1 MCAMNDMLSIQRYV
15 IRVSGVVQGVGF
27 RPFIYQL
34 AIYHGLYG
42 WVRNTSGYV
51 EIDVESKTSSLDKFV
66 SDISLKAP
74 LAARIEKVSVQEEN
88 PVGYSCF
95 EILQSQSHTGEYQL
109 ISPDLATCPECVSE
123 IMNPDDRRYRY
134 AFTNCTNC
142 GPRFTIIK
150 DIPYDR
156 MLTTM
161 DKFQMCPRC
170 QAEYD
175 DPSNRR
181 FHAQPNACPVCGPQL
196 QLVQNNGIVVYDDEP
211 ISATAKLLR
220 EGKIV
225 AIKGLGGFLL
235 ACDATNDEVVR
246 LLRQRKKRPSKP
258 FAVMVRDMDEAMK
271 YCYVSEQERVL
282 LMSTQSPIVLLK
294 MKEEGFLAPS
304 VAPCLKYLGVLLPY
318 TPLHHLLMSDVGVPL
333 VMTSGNLSEE
343 PIAKDND
350 EALNGLSGK
359 ADYFLWHNRDI
370 YVRYDDSV
378 AMVAE
383 GETRLARRARGYAPY
398 PVHLPFNSMP
408 ILACGA
414 EMKGAFCL
422 TRDNHAF
429 VSQHIGDMENAETLE
444 HFQNTVDIYKRLFR
458 INPGIIAHDM
468 HPDYLSTRYAL
479 GLSENDHGLK
489 LCPVQHHHAHIA
501 SCMAENGV
509 DEQVIGVALDGTGY
523 GLDDHIWGGEFLM
536 ADYKKCNRLAHLE
549 YLPLPGGD
557 SATKKPLR
565 IAAAY
570 LYYLMGEK
578 TLVDFGLSGRMNDDE
593 LSLLKQQIDRK
604 LSSPFTSSC
613 GRLFDA
619 VSALIGVRGSI
630 DYEAQAAIELE
641 MLATDFNLSG
651 DTLYPFDIEEDN
663 GEKIIRLG
671 GLFDAILGDIRKN
684 NSKAEIASRFHIS
697 LACAVAC
704 LCSKLSD
711 ETGIKIIAL
720 SGGVFQNRLLLH
732 LTLEALKERNLMTI
746 SHKQVPTN
754 DGGIALGQAAIAN
767 YADL

>member
-1 MCAMNDMLSIQRYV
+1 MSPIQRYI

-34 AIYHGLYG
+34 ATEHGLYG

-51 EIDVESKTSSLDKFV
+51 EIEIEGKTSSLDKFV

-74 LAARIEKVSVQEEN
+74 PAARIEKVSVQEDKTF
-88 PVGYSCF
+88 GYSRF

-109 ISPDLATCPECVSE
+109 ISPDLATCSECVSE

-142 GPRFTIIK
+142 GPRFTIIE

-156 MLTTM
+156 KFTTM
-161 DKFQMCPRC
+161 EKFKMCPQC

-175 DPSNRR
+175 DPFNRR

-196 QLVQNNGIVVYDDEP
+196 QLVQNDGVVVADDEP
-211 ISATAKLLR
+211 ISAAVKLLR

-235 ACDATNDEVVR
+235 ACDATNDKTVK
-246 LLRQRKKRPSKP
+246 LLRRRKVRPSKP
-258 FAVMVRDMDEAMK
+258 FAVMVKDVGEAMR
-271 YCYVSEQERVL
+271 YCYVSEGECAL

-294 MKEEGFLAPS
+294 MKEDGFLAPS
-304 VAPCLKYLGVLLPY
+304 VAPCLKYLGILLPY
-318 TPLHHLLMSDVGVPL
+318 TPLHHLLMREVGIPL

-343 PIAKDND
+343 PIAKDNE
-350 EALNGLSGK
+350 EALRRLSGI

-378 AMVAE
+378 AVVVD

-398 PVHLPFNSMP
+398 PVHLPFNSSP

-422 TRDNHAF
+422 TRDDHGF

-458 INPGIIAHDM
+458 INPRIIAHDI

-479 GLSENDHGLK
+479 ELSENEHELK

-501 SCMAENGV
+501 SCMAENGIEEPV
-509 DEQVIGVALDGTGY
+509 LGVSMDGTGY
-523 GLDDHIWGGEFLM
+523 GLDGHIWGGEFLL
-536 ADYKKCNRLAHLE
+536 ADYKKFTRLAHLE

-557 SATKKPLR
+557 AATKKPLR

-570 LYYLMGEK
+570 LYYLLGEK
-578 TLVDFGLSGRMNDDE
+578 TLADSGLSGRINDDE

-604 LSSPFTSSC
+604 INSPLTSSC

-619 VSALIGVRGSI
+619 VSALIGVRDSI

-641 MLATDFNLSG
+641 MIATDFKPSS
-651 DTLYPFDIEEDN
+651 DALYPFDIEDNN

-671 GLFDAILGDIRKN
+671 GLFDAILSDIKQN
-684 NSKAEIASRFHIS
+684 KSKAEIAYRFHIS
-697 LACAVAC
+697 LARTIAC

-711 ETGIKIIAL
+711 ETGIKIVAL

-732 LTLEALKERNLMTI
+732 LVLEALQERNLITL

-767 YADL
+767 YTDL

>member
-1 MCAMNDMLSIQRYV
+1 MNNMSPIQRYI

-34 AIYHGLYG
+34 ATEHGLYG

-51 EIDVESKTSSLDKFV
+51 EIEIEGKTSSLDKFV

-74 LAARIEKVSVQEEN
+74 PAARIEKVSVQEDKTF
-88 PVGYSCF
+88 GYSRF

-109 ISPDLATCPECVSE
+109 ISPDLATCSECVSE

-142 GPRFTIIK
+142 GPRFTIIE

-156 MLTTM
+156 KFTTM
-161 DKFQMCPRC
+161 EKFKMCPQC

-175 DPSNRR
+175 DPFNRR

-196 QLVQNNGIVVYDDEP
+196 QLVQNDGVVVADDEP
-211 ISATAKLLR
+211 ISAAVKLLR

-235 ACDATNDEVVR
+235 ACDATNDKTVK
-246 LLRQRKKRPSKP
+246 LLRRRKVRPSKP
-258 FAVMVRDMDEAMK
+258 FAVMVKDVGEAMR
-271 YCYVSEQERVL
+271 YCYVSEGECAL

-294 MKEEGFLAPS
+294 MKEDGFLAPS
-304 VAPCLKYLGVLLPY
+304 VAPCLKYLGILLPY
-318 TPLHHLLMSDVGVPL
+318 TPLHHLLMREVGIPL

-343 PIAKDND
+343 PIAKDNE
-350 EALNGLSGK
+350 EALRRLSGI

-378 AMVAE
+378 AVVVD

-398 PVHLPFNSMP
+398 PVHLPFNSSP

-422 TRDNHAF
+422 TRDDHGF

-458 INPGIIAHDM
+458 INPRIIAHDI

-479 GLSENDHGLK
+479 ELSENEHELK

-501 SCMAENGV
+501 SCMAENGIEEPV
-509 DEQVIGVALDGTGY
+509 LGVSMDGTGY
-523 GLDDHIWGGEFLM
+523 GLDGHIWGGEFLL
-536 ADYKKCNRLAHLE
+536 ADYKKFTRLAHLE

-557 SATKKPLR
+557 AATKKPLR

-570 LYYLMGEK
+570 LYYLLGEK
-578 TLVDFGLSGRMNDDE
+578 TLADSGLSGRINDDE

-604 LSSPFTSSC
+604 INSPLTSSC

-619 VSALIGVRGSI
+619 VSALIGVRDSI

-641 MLATDFNLSG
+641 MIATDFKPSS
-651 DTLYPFDIEEDN
+651 DALYPFDIEDNN

-671 GLFDAILGDIRKN
+671 GLFDAILSDIKQN
-684 NSKAEIASRFHIS
+684 KSKAEIAYRFHIS
-697 LACAVAC
+697 LARTIAC

-711 ETGIKIIAL
+711 ETGIKIVAL

-732 LTLEALKERNLMTI
+732 LVLEALQERNLITL

-767 YADL
+767 YTDL